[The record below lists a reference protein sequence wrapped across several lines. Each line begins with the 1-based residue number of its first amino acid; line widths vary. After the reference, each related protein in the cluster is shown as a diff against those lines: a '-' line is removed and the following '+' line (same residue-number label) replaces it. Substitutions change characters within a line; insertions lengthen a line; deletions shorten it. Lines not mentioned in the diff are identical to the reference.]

1 MVGVQVIP
9 LSMES
14 FIGLGPHDKI
24 ATAKEILVGFLTLS
38 VMLGLNIFSKG
49 KMRLYSVL
57 IGLIFGYLISAFFG
71 LFGGASIDKVSETSF
86 FAIPLIHG
94 FGWKFDPMLMIPFVI
109 ATLSSTLKTVGDI
122 TTAQKINDV
131 NWKRMEMKSVSG
143 GILADGIGG
152 LLPGLI
158 GGFGQST
165 SSANIGLSIATGAT
179 SRVIAW
185 SAGVY

>member
-1 MVGVQVIP
+1 
-9 LSMES
+9 
-14 FIGLGPHDKI
+14 
-24 ATAKEILVGFLTLS
+24 
-38 VMLGLNIFSKG
+38 MLGLNIFSKG

-57 IGLIFGYLISAFFG
+57 IGIIFGYLISVLFG
-71 LFGGASIDKVSETSF
+71 LFNGASIEKVSETSF

-94 FGWKFDPMLMIPFVI
+94 FGWKFDPLLMIPFVI

-122 TTAQKINDV
+122 TTAQKINDA
-131 NWKRMEMKSVSG
+131 NWKRVEMKSVSG